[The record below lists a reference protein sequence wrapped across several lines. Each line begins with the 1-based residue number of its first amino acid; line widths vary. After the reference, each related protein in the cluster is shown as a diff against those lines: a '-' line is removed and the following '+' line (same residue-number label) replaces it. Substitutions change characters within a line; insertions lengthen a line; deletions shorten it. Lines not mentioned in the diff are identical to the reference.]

1 MNEKI
6 FMGFVANILGI
17 RICSIANDNASL
29 DSFEQQ
35 NCFEKTL
42 QPMYTAEYLHYLLE
56 NAKEVFYEITDYLN
70 TNLILFCFDNT
81 CYLLGPYVK
90 ILFITGNAGI
100 ISIPQTT
107 CKHSA
112 ATEAIL

>member
-42 QPMYTAEYLHYLLE
+42 QPMYTAEYTFHIE
-56 NAKEVFYEITDYLN
+56 HIA
-70 TNLILFCFDNT
+70 
-81 CYLLGPYVK
+81 
-90 ILFITGNAGI
+90 
-100 ISIPQTT
+100 Q
-107 CKHSA
+107 
-112 ATEAIL
+112 

>member
-42 QPMYTAEYLHYLLE
+42 QPMYTAD
-56 NAKEVFYEITDYLN
+56 I
-70 TNLILFCFDNT
+70 C
-81 CYLLGPYVK
+81 
-90 ILFITGNAGI
+90 I
-100 ISIPQTT
+100 ICWKMQKKKYFMRLQT
-107 CKHSA
+107 
-112 ATEAIL
+112 I